1 LVWLCYGNAGKLV
14 KFLGPTGTTIVTRL
28 SSFILMAIGVQIMCN
43 GVSSVM
49 RTRLP
54 NAEDRISHL
63 LSAALISPE
72 HQEQDSRVAYPGQH
86 EPVIGDAPYW
96 PKETPPSIL
105 HLGSGSAY
113 VRSRRVGR
121 RRRPSAYP
129 GFMPD
134 IRRGKRLL
142 HPRQWGDTTRQCL
155 AGFLGTSVWT

>member
-1 LVWLCYGNAGKLV
+1 V

-72 HQEQDSRVAYPGQH
+72 HQGQDSRVAYPGQH
-86 EPVIGDAPYW
+86 EPVIGNAPYW

-105 HLGSGSAY
+105 PPGFRIGTRSQPPSGSTTKALR
-113 VRSRRVGR
+113 VSRVYAG
-121 RRRPSAYP
+121 
-129 GFMPD
+129 D
-134 IRRGKRLL
+134 IGRGKRLL
-142 HPRQWGDTTRQCL
+142 HPRQWGGATRQCL